1 MEILWAHAMGHFAI
15 VIAESIPLVVSAIEP
30 HRENAARLQILRKH
44 LYRLL
49 AVRRVVQYADAV
61 DHIETFRLEGQAE
74 DICLH
79 GSEIT
84 ICQVAGCNF
93 CRSTKVY
100 SDHLRAVAACS

>member
-1 MEILWAHAMGHFAI
+1 MIKYRNQLAKYQMMLMKSHALSHFTI
-15 VIAESIPLVVSAIEP
+15 IIAESIPFVVSAIEP

-61 DHIETFRLEGQAE
+61 DHIETSRLEGQAE

-93 CRSTKVY
+93 CRS
-100 SDHLRAVAACS
+100 A